1 MLLRQIDAYLEHPR
15 DSPRETSS
23 IEPIR
28 RFDKDNHGDIAIVA
42 AATNISATEKPL
54 ISSHTCDATRFTFPR
69 EPVLAIKKIAG
80 NIIPALASTNAI
92 VAGLQVIT
100 AVKLLMMA
108 GTDPVEKAREMKYSY
123 LLKVKTN
130 KVTILDVFEIGSVI
144 AVGVP
149 NAPLRELSHVQL
161 PHACVHRARP
171 PPSLLPRFSRRN
183 REGGKTAGMT
193 RRACCSS
200 RRR

>member
-1 MLLRQIDAYLEHPR
+1 MRCYSFHIPAG
-15 DSPRETSS
+15 T
-23 IEPIR
+23 
-28 RFDKDNHGDIAIVA
+28 
-42 AATNISATEKPL
+42 
-54 ISSHTCDATRFTFPR
+54 
-69 EPVLAIKKIAG
+69 VLAIKKIAG

-161 PHACVHRARP
+161 PHACCSSCSTSTE
-171 PPSLLPRFSRRN
+171 PPSAVFS
-183 REGGKTAGMT
+183 KK
-193 RRACCSS
+193 S
-200 RRR
+200 